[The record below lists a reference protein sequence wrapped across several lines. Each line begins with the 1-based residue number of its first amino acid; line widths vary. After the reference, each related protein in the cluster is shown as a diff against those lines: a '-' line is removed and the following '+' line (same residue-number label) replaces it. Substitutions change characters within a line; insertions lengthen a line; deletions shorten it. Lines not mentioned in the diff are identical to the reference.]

1 MAQSAQTPRM
11 MFNDDGWILGTY
23 GPPLTPDIMMEKMV
37 APYEGSPVDVFLWS
51 IGGHEVYDYE
61 TDIGERFGDG
71 RDDLDERQQR
81 KRENLLFLIAEHGGP
96 VTTIS
101 KLCHQQG
108 MRFFPS
114 VRMNQH
120 YDMDTSSPN
129 FGRLR
134 REHPELLIGKPGEDI
149 PDLSL
154 EWGIRT
160 GLDYATDGARQHMLS
175 IIFELIERFDIDG
188 IELDFMRHPAF
199 FRVEEAFAQRYLAT
213 DLVRQVR
220 SKLDDE
226 GRKKDRE
233 LSLAIRVPPTLRDCV
248 RIGLDVEEWLRQD
261 LVHLLIAGGGFIP
274 FHMPIREFVEA
285 ASNSSCKVYGCF
297 EALRPMLDE
306 DAMCAIAAR
315 YWAAGVD
322 GLYFFNYYSMSGEW
336 KRDFLALLDN
346 PARLARA
353 DKQYQVDSGI
363 SRPTT
368 QLGFSFVNAIPKAS
382 LPARLSGTPGGRG
395 LSLAIDIADDLE
407 AAAATGSRGI
417 CTLGLSFEALPESC
431 ELAVALNREPI
442 PWERRVRPPQPWTR
456 ARYDPDWNE
465 FPSILASEPIEGE
478 QIEFELET
486 PPLRQGLNEVEI
498 KLESPEPVVL
508 QDVRLWIRYLDD

>member
-1 MAQSAQTPRM
+1 
-11 MFNDDGWILGTY
+11 
-23 GPPLTPDIMMEKMV
+23 
-37 APYEGSPVDVFLWS
+37 
-51 IGGHEVYDYE
+51 
-61 TDIGERFGDG
+61 
-71 RDDLDERQQR
+71 
-81 KRENLLFLIAEHGGP
+81 
-96 VTTIS
+96 
-101 KLCHQQG
+101 
-108 MRFFPS
+108 
-114 VRMNQH
+114 
-120 YDMDTSSPN
+120 
-129 FGRLR
+129 
-134 REHPELLIGKPGEDI
+134 
-149 PDLSL
+149 
-154 EWGIRT
+154 
-160 GLDYATDGARQHMLS
+160 MLS

-486 PPLRQGLNEVEI
+486 LPCDRDSTKWRSNSNRR
-498 KLESPEPVVL
+498 SPSCC
-508 QDVRLWIRYLDD
+508 RMCACGSRYLDD